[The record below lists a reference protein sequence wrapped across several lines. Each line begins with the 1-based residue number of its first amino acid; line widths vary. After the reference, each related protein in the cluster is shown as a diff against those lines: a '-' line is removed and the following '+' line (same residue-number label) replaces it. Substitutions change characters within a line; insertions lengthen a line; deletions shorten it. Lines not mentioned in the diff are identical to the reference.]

1 MGMVHETI
9 CNRCGQQFELAVG
22 GSMLA
27 EAFHCHQC
35 DEATAVERRRL
46 RDAHAEHANAI
57 DAAHGDQPQDSS
69 GNSPMAHQQRA
80 DLAAAPGGFDER
92 LQQLV
97 GLCPCG
103 GQFGL
108 YAQPRCPSCLSTDL
122 SLGDVTMCFD

>member
-1 MGMVHETI
+1 MGMVHETT
-9 CNRCGQQFELAVG
+9 CNHCDLQFELAVG

-27 EAFHCHQC
+27 EMFHCHQC
-35 DEATAVERRRL
+35 DEATAVERDRL

-57 DAAHGDQPQDSS
+57 DATQCDKTRDSS
-69 GNSPMAHQQRA
+69 IDSSMAQQQRA
-80 DLAAAPGGFDER
+80 ELAAAPGGFDER
-92 LQQLV
+92 LQQLA

-108 YAQPRCPSCLSTDL
+108 YAQPRCPACKSTNL